1 VATGASSDKAHLDRQ
16 EPGSDA
22 WGTSKSSFPL
32 SATQQHLRL
41 RRVAVEFG
49 AALLQ
54 SSLGRC
60 SLEMKGRRPY
70 STAKAMPDRMYNV

>member
-1 VATGASSDKAHLDRQ
+1 MATGASGDKALLEQ
-16 EPGSDA
+16 QALGSNA

-41 RRVAVEFG
+41 RCVAVEFG

>member
-1 VATGASSDKAHLDRQ
+1 MATGASGDKALLEQ
-16 EPGSDA
+16 QALGSNA

-49 AALLQ
+49 AALTSIVFGALQ
-54 SSLGRC
+54 LGD
-60 SLEMKGRRPY
+60 EG
-70 STAKAMPDRMYNV
+70 A